1 MISIFYTVLPKFL
14 ICFNFDSCWRKFEMI
29 ESKFPLS
36 GQLDMNKNKRKA
48 TVTINLAVFKRT
60 LVRPHAR
67 WKKRKRCK
75 IPVSLAIFY
84 VAEHDLNNYADR
96 GGCFPPRSK
105 GLQNNTYFKTSFKLS
120 SRLYLAFSGQIQ
132 ITKGCQEPIL

>member
-1 MISIFYTVLPKFL
+1 MPGEKKKKGVKY
-14 ICFNFDSCWRKFEMI
+14 
-29 ESKFPLS
+29 LS
-36 GQLDMNKNKRKA
+36 VYQL
-48 TVTINLAVFKRT
+48 
-60 LVRPHAR
+60 
-67 WKKRKRCK
+67 
-75 IPVSLAIFY
+75 FY